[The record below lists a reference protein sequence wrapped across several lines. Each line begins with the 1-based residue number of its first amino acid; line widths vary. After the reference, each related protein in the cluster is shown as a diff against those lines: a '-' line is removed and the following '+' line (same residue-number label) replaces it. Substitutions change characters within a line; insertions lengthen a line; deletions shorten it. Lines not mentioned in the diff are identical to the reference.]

1 MTHLELVSHIA
12 EQEDVPEAD
21 VRRVLDRA
29 FETVIGR
36 VAEGDK
42 VVVGGFG
49 TFKGG
54 LKRRGPKQA
63 KDAPRKT
70 KLVLTPSSTIDG
82 KLNEAR

>member
-1 MTHLELVSHIA
+1 MTHLELISHVA
-12 EQEDVPEAD
+12 EREQLDEKE
-21 VRRVLDRA
+21 VRRVLDAA
-29 FETVIGR
+29 FEAVVDQ
-36 VAEGDK
+36 VADGDK

-70 KLVLTPSSTIDG
+70 KLVLTPSSTLDG
-82 KLNEAR
+82 RLNPG